1 MILRKP
7 FAFLIK
13 HFRLIHFI
21 MLIFMAYVMYSCNA
35 ILSFFSEYLNS
46 TMVLIDH
53 EVVLTLY
60 PIMLFVSIIFILLI
74 NIVILVLMLFK
85 KKPIKFYIFNILIT
99 IFTFVVLIISKN
111 TLNNLELNLVEVRIL
126 KLIQDIVSISVILQS
141 IPNVVVAIR
150 ATGFNIKKFDF
161 AKDLEELDIETK
173 DNEEFEVNLELETD
187 KYQRK
192 FRRFIRYIK
201 YIYIENRYLFTILL
215 SVLFAGICF
224 GIYLNQS
231 IYNKIYSENETLT
244 TSNFYFNVGET
255 YLTKTDYKG
264 NVIDPNY
271 SFLIVK
277 ANIRSFSSI
286 GSVFSI
292 GRIALNIN
300 DNNIYHTTDY
310 KTEFSDL
317 GIYYNDELI
326 YNSFSTHLLVYK
338 IPNSYVDDK
347 MMIKYF
353 DNNHK
358 TIRIK
363 ISPKKIDEDVN
374 ETTHVFNEKTS
385 FNNSILKKSNLT
397 IENSELNKE
406 FNVSYNY
413 CVNTNECLLSTEIIK
428 PILNTNY
435 DKALIKIKGLLE
447 IDNSLSIVKPSKLF
461 EFIEKYGTI
470 TYKIGEQQYN
480 ISSLTQVI
488 PNKINN
494 SNTIYLEVPS
504 NIMDANEIKLKIRIR
519 NNVYVYNLTQ

>member
-13 HFRLIHFI
+13 HFRLIHLI

-35 ILSFFSEYLNS
+35 ILSFFGEYLNS

-60 PIMLFVSIIFILLI
+60 PITLFVAIAFILLI
-74 NIVILVLMLFK
+74 NVIVLFLMLFK
-85 KKPIKFYIFNILIT
+85 KKPIKFYIFNILVT
-99 IFTFVVLIISKN
+99 IFTLVVLIISKN
-111 TLNNLELNLVEVRIL
+111 TLKSMELSLVEVRIL
-126 KLIQDIVSISVILQS
+126 KLIQDIISISVILQS
-141 IPNVVVAIR
+141 ITTVIVAIR

-192 FRRFIRYIK
+192 LRRFTRYVK
-201 YIYIENRYLFTILL
+201 YIYVENKYLFSILICI
-215 SVLFAGICF
+215 LFAGTCF

-231 IYNKIYSENETLT
+231 IYNKVYSEGETLT
-244 TSNFYFNVGET
+244 TTDFYFNVVET
-255 YLTKTDYKG
+255 YLTNTDYKG
-264 NVIDPNY
+264 NLIDPDY
-271 SFLIVK
+271 SFLIAKV
-277 ANIRSFSSI
+277 NVRSFSSI
-286 GSVFSI
+286 GKVLSV
-292 GRIALNIN
+292 GKIALNIN
-300 DNNIYHTTDY
+300 ENNIYHTIDY

-353 DNNHK
+353 DNNYK
-358 TIRIK
+358 TIRVG
-363 ISPKKIDEDVN
+363 ISPNKLDEN
-374 ETTHVFNEKTS
+374 IKEETHHFEEKTS
-385 FNNSILKKSNLT
+385 FMNSVLKNSNLT
-397 IENSELNKE
+397 IQSSELNNE

-413 CVNTNECLLSTEIIK
+413 CVSTDECILSNEIIK

-435 DKALIKIKGLLE
+435 DKVLIKIKGLLE
-447 IDNSLSIVKPSKLF
+447 IDSNLSIERPSKLF
-461 EFIEKYGTI
+461 EFIEKYGSI
-470 TYKIGEQQYN
+470 TYKVGEQQYK
-480 ISSLTQVI
+480 ITSLTQVI
-488 PNKINN
+488 PNKIND
-494 SNTIYLEVPS
+494 SNTIYLEVPI
-504 NIMDANEIKLKIRIR
+504 NILEASEIKLKIKIR
-519 NNVYVYNLTQ
+519 NNIYVYNLIQ